1 MWLTVIRLALGVPK
15 NASARSIS
23 RRRLTARPC
32 LETLEDRCLLS
43 INATTHVAG
52 PNINV
57 SNLAGYQGETTIA
70 INPTNPANM
79 IAGSNNLGP
88 SSIAGVTEA
97 YWTKD
102 GGNTWTAVD
111 LGGQGDPGVAFDRAG
126 NAYFSFIDSNYGISV
141 RKSTDGG
148 VTWAPAVQVA
158 ASLIHNGVEDKPAIT
173 VGPDHSNTAIDRI
186 YVCWDESGAGD
197 VLQVSSSGDG
207 GATWSAPVSV
217 DGQIHEIYAQPA
229 VGPDGTFYIAW
240 DNFATPGQSSI
251 MFSRSSD
258 NGATFSTP
266 VVAATS
272 TINLFFTLEGGR
284 YTIPAQ
290 PTRGIAADPSLAV
303 EQSGPNAGRIYL
315 TYTSAPTSHDDT
327 NIYLIASDSG
337 GASWTALGSSPVQV
351 NDDHTSN
358 SQFFSA
364 VGIDPTNG
372 TVNLAWY
379 DARKDHQN
387 QKVDVYFQ
395 SYSSAGVP
403 SGANVKVTTATSD
416 ESNLRT
422 NDPNQYGDYMGIAAS
437 GGFAFPVWTDHR
449 AGKSGTEE
457 IYIDPPLPTPG
468 AADATAPAAA
478 LLAGAA
484 PSLGASAAASAALG
498 VVPPGDLPWLGGSRL
513 DLFPQAPSFGL
524 IDASNA
530 ASTPTTASILN
541 ILAAGAE
548 PSADVAAT
556 MTPSQAQP
564 RDMLDSLFAT
574 LDAALFF
581 VDT

>member
-1 MWLTVIRLALGVPK
+1 VSK
-15 NASARSIS
+15 NASARSIP
-23 RRRLTARPC
+23 RHPTARPC

-52 PNINV
+52 PNIDV

-88 SSIAGVTEA
+88 SSILGVTEA

-111 LGGQGDPGVAFDRAG
+111 LGGEGDPGVAFDRAG
-126 NAYFSFIDSNYGISV
+126 NAYFSFIDSNFGISV

-148 VTWAPAVQVA
+148 VSWAPAVQVA
-158 ASLIHNGVEDKPAIT
+158 SSPITNGLEDKPAIA
-173 VGPDHSNTAIDRI
+173 VGPDHTNNATDRV
-186 YVCWDESGAGD
+186 YVGWDDEGAGD

-207 GATWSAPVSV
+207 GATWTAPISV
-217 DGQIHEIYAQPA
+217 DGQRSEIYAQPA
-229 VGPDGTFYIAW
+229 VGPDGTLYIAW
-240 DNFATPGQSSI
+240 DNFATRNQSSI
-251 MFSRSSD
+251 MFSRSTD

-272 TINLFFTLEGGR
+272 TINLFNTTGTGR
-284 YTIPAQ
+284 YYIPAQ

-327 NIYLIASDSG
+327 NIYVIASDTG
-337 GASWTALGSSPVQV
+337 GASWTALGSSAVQV

-364 VGIDPTNG
+364 VAIDPTNG

-379 DARKDHQN
+379 DARNDHKN

-395 SYSSAGVP
+395 SYDSAGVA

-422 NDPNQYGDYMGIAAS
+422 NNPNQYGDYMGIAAS

-449 AGKSGTEE
+449 TNKSGTEE
-457 IYIDPPLPTPG
+457 IYVDPPLPIPG
-468 AADATAPAAA
+468 VVDPTAPAAA
-478 LLAGAA
+478 PQQAAAASFLAGTGTSTALGTVPLA
-484 PSLGASAAASAALG
+484 DLLVWWSPNVNTGQIANTVASGLAVPPQVPSLGDGSIEATTPMTSNPSRAAASA
-498 VVPPGDLPWLGGSRL
+498 
-513 DLFPQAPSFGL
+513 
-524 IDASNA
+524 
-530 ASTPTTASILN
+530 
-541 ILAAGAE
+541 E
-548 PSADVAAT
+548 PSWDAAT
-556 MTPSQAQP
+556 LTAPSQAQP
-564 RDMLDSLFAT
+564 VDLLDRLFAQ
-574 LDAALFF
+574 LDAALSL
-581 VDT
+581 DG